1 MKNFPVHL
9 RLLALEAGSPKIV
22 SEINVDFFGVIIQI
36 PIMKITNRHNAP
48 SAIVNNVMNDEYSRG
63 DSDISVTQLLTSP
76 RIVLLQRVNEDNM
89 ETDVVDRI
97 PSMLGTAMH
106 KVLEKGA
113 NPGEIVE
120 ERFFYTI
127 LGVKVSGAVDLQ
139 IPKADGAWEIN
150 DYKLTSVY
158 SVMAD
163 KWEWVAQLNMYAYLM
178 RMATGRR
185 ATTLKI
191 VAILKDWS
199 RKQGEFK
206 PDYPQA
212 PLVMVDIE
220 VWSDEKQEA
229 YIQERVRLH
238 DSNAKS
244 LDSGG
249 PIDDCTDDERW
260 LRGEKFA
267 VMKKG
272 RKSAVKLFENK
283 DDAND
288 WVREQSDEG
297 LTVEHRPGDPV
308 RCAGNY
314 CGVAKWCKQWI
325 AEQTGSSIS

>member
-1 MKNFPVHL
+1 
-9 RLLALEAGSPKIV
+9 
-22 SEINVDFFGVIIQI
+22 
-36 PIMKITNRHNAP
+36 MKITNRHNAP

-76 RIVLLQRVNEDNM
+76 RIVLLQRVNENNM
-89 ETDVVDRI
+89 EVDVVDRI

-139 IPKADGAWEIN
+139 IPKSDGTWEIN

-158 SVMAD
+158 SVMTD
-163 KWEWVAQLNMYAYLM
+163 KWEWAAQLNMYAYLM

-185 ATTLKI
+185 ATSLKI

-199 RKQGEFK
+199 RRQGEFK

-212 PLVMVDIE
+212 PLVVVDID
-220 VWSDEKQEA
+220 VWDDAKQEE
-229 YIQERVRLH
+229 YISERVRLH
-238 DSNAKS
+238 KTNAKY
-244 LDSGG
+244 LDEGHA
-249 PIDDCTDDERW
+249 IDHCTDEERW

-272 RKSAVKLFENK
+272 RKSAVKLFDKE
-283 DDAND
+283 DDANV
-288 WVREQSDEG
+288 WVREQGDEG

-308 RCAGNY
+308 RCAGDY
-314 CGVAKWCKQWI
+314 CGVARWCRQYI
-325 AEQTGSSIS
+325 AEQAGPSAGEGAG

>member
-1 MKNFPVHL
+1 
-9 RLLALEAGSPKIV
+9 
-22 SEINVDFFGVIIQI
+22 
-36 PIMKITNRHNAP
+36 MKITNRHNAP

-63 DSDISVTQLLTSP
+63 DSDISVTQLLNSP

-120 ERFFYTI
+120 ERFFHTI

-139 IPKADGAWEIN
+139 VPKADGTWEIN

-185 ATTLKI
+185 VSSMKI
-191 VAILKDWS
+191 VAILKDWN

-206 PDYPQA
+206 PDYPSA
-212 PLVMVDIE
+212 PLVMVDVE
-220 VWSDEKQEA
+220 LWSDDKQEA
-229 YIQERVRLH
+229 YIHDRVLVH
-238 DSNAKS
+238 KKNEES
-244 LDSGG
+244 LDNGG
-249 PIDDCTDDERW
+249 SIDDCTDDERW
-260 LRGEKFA
+260 LRGVKFA
-267 VMKKG
+267 AIKKG
-272 RKSAVKLFENK
+272 RKSAVKLFDKKEDADEWIAK
-283 DDAND
+283 QDDNAL
-288 WVREQSDEG
+288 S
-297 LTVEHRPGDPV
+297 VEHRPGEPV

-314 CGVAKWCKQWI
+314 CGVARWCKQFL
-325 AEQTGSSIS
+325 AEQAGSGPV

>member
-1 MKNFPVHL
+1 MKNLPVHL

-139 IPKADGAWEIN
+139 IPKEDGTWEIN

-178 RMATGRR
+178 RMSTGRR

-191 VAILKDWS
+191 VAILKDWN

-212 PLVMVDIE
+212 PLMMVDVE

-272 RKSAVKLFENK
+272 RKSAVKLFDNK
-283 DDAND
+283 DDAD
-288 WVREQSDEG
+288 GWVREQSDEA

-308 RCAGNY
+308 RCAGDY
-314 CGVAKWCKQWI
+314 CGVSRWCRQWI
-325 AEQTGSSIS
+325 TEQAGSSAG

>member
-1 MKNFPVHL
+1 
-9 RLLALEAGSPKIV
+9 
-22 SEINVDFFGVIIQI
+22 
-36 PIMKITNRHNAP
+36 MKITNRHNAP

-63 DSDISVTQLLTSP
+63 DADISVTQLLSSP
-76 RIVLLQRVNEDNM
+76 RIVLLQRVNEHNM

-139 IPKADGAWEIN
+139 IPKADGTWEIN
-150 DYKLTSVY
+150 DYKITSVY

-163 KWEWVAQLNMYAYLM
+163 KWEWAAQLNMYAYLM

-206 PDYPQA
+206 PDYPPA
-212 PLVMVDIE
+212 PLVMVDVE
-220 VWSDEKQEA
+220 LWSDEKQEA
-229 YIQERVRLH
+229 YIQERVLLH
-238 DSNAKS
+238 KKNEES
-244 LDSGG
+244 LDIGG

-260 LRGEKFA
+260 LRGEKHA

-272 RKSAVKLFENK
+272 RKSAVKLFDKKEDA
-283 DDAND
+283 DDWIGQQD
-288 WVREQSDEG
+288 DEA
-297 LTVEHRPGDPV
+297 LSVEHRPGDPI
-308 RCAGNY
+308 RCSGDY
-314 CGVAKWCKQWI
+314 CGVSKWCKQWI
-325 AEQTGSSIS
+325 AVQAGSGTGQSAG